1 MYTAEPPQNR
11 NQPRLSY
18 MRHHKYDGIFPSE
31 WGLKITVSGWPR
43 GALAAWQKMASFY
56 GAVIIYHSLK
66 VLGRSVEKRSNSQA
80 IYRRHAG
87 VRDA

>member
-1 MYTAEPPQNR
+1 
-11 NQPRLSY
+11 

-31 WGLKITVSGWPR
+31 WGLKITVSGWPQ

-66 VLGRSVEKRSNSQA
+66 CWGDLLKNGPIAKLSTGDMRE
-80 IYRRHAG
+80 
-87 VRDA
+87 